1 MNLYLARST
10 YLINPAAVLHVEPE
24 GPNAA
29 ETGAPVY
36 PPPCPCERPSYAPAE
51 PLVLHLRR
59 TFAQVLIAT
68 SFRATQSSLHGEM
81 GSGEVGSGSARLR
94 LRRDRQSGI
103 WLGYTFATKADLKAA
118 VELWVSDNAAAR
130 SAHGPIAD
138 WGVSSIT
145 DMSWL
150 FYYSINFNEDISSWD
165 TSSVTDMRYMFQV
178 RFARDPA
185 SSL

>member
-1 MNLYLARST
+1 MSLQLGVAHST
-10 YLINPAAVLHVEPE
+10 CLINPAAVLHVEPE

-36 PPPCPCERPSYAPAE
+36 PPPRPCERPSYAPAE

-81 GSGEVGSGSARLR
+81 GSGEVGSGSG
-94 LRRDRQSGI
+94 SGSGEI
-103 WLGYTFATKADLKAA
+103 VNPGSGSGTFATKADLQAA
-118 VELWVSDNAAAR
+118 VGLWVSNKAAAS
-130 SAHGPIAD
+130 SAHGPIAG
-138 WGVSSIT
+138 WGVSSIM

-150 FYYSINFNEDISSWD
+150 FYDSMNFNEDISSWD
-165 TSSVTDMRYMFQV
+165 TSSVTDMQGMFQV
-178 RFARDPA
+178 RRPPRAGSA
-185 SSL
+185 